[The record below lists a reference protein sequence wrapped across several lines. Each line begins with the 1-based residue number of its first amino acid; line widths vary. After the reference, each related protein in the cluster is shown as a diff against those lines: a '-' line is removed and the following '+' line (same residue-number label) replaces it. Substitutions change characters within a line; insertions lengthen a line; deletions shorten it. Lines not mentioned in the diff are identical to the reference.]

1 MITTPTLA
9 APAAALPPVGELIA
23 AWDGPAPR
31 MTTPT
36 LTAPAAALPPVGA
49 LIAAW
54 DGPAP
59 R

>member
-1 MITTPTLA
+1 MMTTPTLA
-9 APAAALPPVGELIA
+9 AAAAALPPVGELIA

-36 LTAPAAALPPVGA
+36 LAAA
-49 LIAAW
+49 AA
-54 DGPAP
+54 AP